1 MPITGVTGHLHW
13 GAQGC
18 WASGMPV
25 TGHLPHGFGEERSM
39 AETGKDPAQRT
50 STLSLG
56 DGACRL
62 RVVRTGDPLA
72 PYTDKLHQRFS
83 GEQTTGG

>member
-1 MPITGVTGHLHW
+1 
-13 GAQGC
+13 
-18 WASGMPV
+18 
-25 TGHLPHGFGEERSM
+25 M